1 MTRTKKAPKKDKNI
15 KDSEKCKSG
24 QDGQKSTLKQ
34 GDNFEE
40 PSLLP
45 ATNWEEWL
53 IAHPK
58 WVNYI
63 APPFYGGYDDPEAK
77 KKFLEF
83 WEAARAEG
91 YEVIRN
97 EARSREIMQ
106 KQRQESKSGQKS
118 QKSTFNQKAEVG
130 GKFELDTEKDI
141 SSQQDSDKSGQLACD
156 KSGVRNCDERSNQS
170 NYDKTSQP
178 NFDKTSQPNFDKT
191 SQSNFDKTS
200 QPNCE
205 KSGQLVSDIS
215 QQGVDENG
223 LMARESDNG
232 DTATVAK
239 CDDALTESESDS
251 EDDTDDPDKQVRNY
265 HLRSNKTAYPFV
277 ECKFEDLDQ
286 SDDGAIVNE
295 DVAVVQIDVT
305 EGELNH
311 EITKRN
317 AEENFDMI
325 YHNQNKKFKTEV
337 KSDEDQSCEKSGDVT
352 QTLSA
357 QIES

>member
-106 KQRQESKSGQKS
+106 KQRQESKSSQKS

-130 GKFELDTEKDI
+130 GKFELDTEKDK
-141 SSQQDSDKSGQLACD
+141 SSHQNSEKSGQLACD
-156 KSGVRNCDERSNQS
+156 KSGVRNCD
-170 NYDKTSQP
+170 KTSQP
-178 NFDKTSQPNFDKT
+178 NFDKSSHQNSD
-191 SQSNFDKTS
+191 
-200 QPNCE
+200 

-251 EDDTDDPDKQVRNY
+251 EDDSDDPATQVRNY

>member
-130 GKFELDTEKDI
+130 GKFELDTEKDK
-141 SSQQDSDKSGQLACD
+141 SSHQNSEKSGQVACD
-156 KSGVRNCDERSNQS
+156 KSGVRNCD
-170 NYDKTSQP
+170 KTSQP
-178 NFDKTSQPNFDKT
+178 NS
-191 SQSNFDKTS
+191 
-200 QPNCE
+200 E

>member
-141 SSQQDSDKSGQLACD
+141 SSQQDSDKSGQVACD
-156 KSGVRNCDERSNQS
+156 KSGVRNCD
-170 NYDKTSQP
+170 KTSQP
-178 NFDKTSQPNFDKT
+178 NS
-191 SQSNFDKTS
+191 
-200 QPNCE
+200 E